1 MWQLW
6 GAARFLVVT
15 QLVVTGLAHDDGIE
29 DRTRY
34 AEQVKKMFYH
44 GWEAYLEYG
53 FPSDELAPLSC
64 SGIDTW
70 GSYVRR
76 LSSPVLVGRRSLS
89 PPLALAVLPL
99 TLFLFFRAPS
109 LSHPCDGSHSFS
121 PLSSTNEP
129 TGSTASHRFAP
140 NLHSPAMVCRL

>member
-89 PPLALAVLPL
+89 PPPRARCSPSHAFPL
-99 TLFLFFRAPS
+99 F
-109 LSHPCDGSHSFS
+109 
-121 PLSSTNEP
+121 
-129 TGSTASHRFAP
+129 
-140 NLHSPAMVCRL
+140 